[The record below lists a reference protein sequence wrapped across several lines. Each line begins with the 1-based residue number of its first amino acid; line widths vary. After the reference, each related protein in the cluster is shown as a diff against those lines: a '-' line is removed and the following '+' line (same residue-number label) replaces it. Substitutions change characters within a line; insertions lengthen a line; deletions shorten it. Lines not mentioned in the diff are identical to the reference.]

1 MQQTQKMPDFWVFRP
16 ISLAI
21 IPFLVYSITMIN
33 TKNVKK
39 DLLRFKHDDMDGQDY
54 ETAANL
60 IGGNQFIAA
69 ANFIDRL
76 DTMPREHMIT
86 LIYKNKKLW
95 NEMWYFDHNGYFCT
109 RETVCASFKPIE
121 VKDPALRLDPN
132 KKAYI
137 QKVYQREI
145 A

>member
-1 MQQTQKMPDFWVFRP
+1 MPDFRVFRP
-16 ISLAI
+16 IFLAI

-69 ANFIDRL
+69 ANFIDTL
-76 DTMPREHMIT
+76 DTMPREHMMT

-109 RETVCASFKPIE
+109 RETVCSSFKPRE
-121 VKDPALRLDPN
+121 VA
-132 KKAYI
+132 
-137 QKVYQREI
+137 
-145 A
+145 

>member
-1 MQQTQKMPDFWVFRP
+1 M
-16 ISLAI
+16 
-21 IPFLVYSITMIN
+21 PFLVYSLLMIR
-33 TKNVKK
+33 TKNVIK
-39 DLLRFKHDDMDGQDY
+39 DLLRFRHDDMDGQDY

-76 DTMPREHMIT
+76 DTAPREHMIT

-109 RETVCASFKPIE
+109 RETVCSSFKPRKE
-121 VKDPALRLDPN
+121 A
-132 KKAYI
+132 
-137 QKVYQREI
+137 
-145 A
+145 

>member
-16 ISLAI
+16 KVLVIML
-21 IPFLVYSITMIN
+21 FLVYSIPMIN

-95 NEMWYFDHNGYFCT
+95 NEMWYFDHNGFFCT
-109 RETVCASFKPIE
+109 RETVCSSFKPRE
-121 VKDPALRLDPN
+121 VA
-132 KKAYI
+132 
-137 QKVYQREI
+137 
-145 A
+145 

>member
-1 MQQTQKMPDFWVFRP
+1 MPDFRVFHP
-16 ISLAI
+16 KVLAI
-21 IPFLVYSITMIN
+21 VLFLVYSITMIN

-76 DTMPREHMIT
+76 DTMPREHMMT

-109 RETVCASFKPIE
+109 RETVCASFKPRE
-121 VKDPALRLDPN
+121 VA
-132 KKAYI
+132 
-137 QKVYQREI
+137 
-145 A
+145 

>member
-1 MQQTQKMPDFWVFRP
+1 MPDFLIFRP
-16 ISLAI
+16 IFLAI
-21 IPFLVYSITMIN
+21 IPFLVYSQRMIR

-39 DLLRFKHDDMDGQDY
+39 DLLRFRHDELDGQDY

-69 ANFIDRL
+69 ANFIDGL
-76 DTMPREHMIT
+76 DTAPREHMIT

-109 RETVCASFKPIE
+109 RETVCSYFKPLTERNI
-121 VKDPALRLDPN
+121 
-132 KKAYI
+132 
-137 QKVYQREI
+137 
-145 A
+145 

>member
-1 MQQTQKMPDFWVFRP
+1 MQQIQKNARFFDFPPDFSCKYAK
-16 ISLAI
+16 I
-21 IPFLVYSITMIN
+21 VYSIVMIR

-39 DLLRFKHDDMDGQDY
+39 DLLRFRHDELDGQDY

-69 ANFIDRL
+69 ANFIDML
-76 DTMPREHMIT
+76 DTMPREHMMT

-109 RETVCASFKPIE
+109 RETVCSSFKP
-121 VKDPALRLDPN
+121 R
-132 KKAYI
+132 
-137 QKVYQREI
+137 KV

>member
-1 MQQTQKMPDFWVFRP
+1 MNKSVVFLQQTQKMPDFWVFRP

-76 DTMPREHMIT
+76 DTMPREHMMT

-95 NEMWYFDHNGYFCT
+95 NEMWYFDHNGFFCT
-109 RETVCASFKPIE
+109 RETVCASFKP
-121 VKDPALRLDPN
+121 R
-132 KKAYI
+132 
-137 QKVYQREI
+137 KV

>member
-1 MQQTQKMPDFWVFRP
+1 
-16 ISLAI
+16 
-21 IPFLVYSITMIN
+21 MIK

-39 DLLRFKHDDMDGQDY
+39 DLLRFRHDELDGQDY
-54 ETAANL
+54 EPAANL

-69 ANFIDRL
+69 ANFIDGL
-76 DTMPREHMIT
+76 DTAPREHMIT

-95 NEMWYFDHNGYFCT
+95 NEMWYFDDIGQFCT
-109 RETVCASFKPIE
+109 REAGVFSEFAEEGFNFPPIE

-137 QKVYQREI
+137 QKVKQPTERNI
-145 A
+145 

>member
-1 MQQTQKMPDFWVFRP
+1 MLYFYNKYEKNGIFTVFFHFF
-16 ISLAI
+16 LAI
-21 IPFLVYSITMIN
+21 LPFLVYSLLMIR

-39 DLLRFKHDDMDGQDY
+39 DLLRFRHDELDGQDY

-69 ANFIDRL
+69 ANFIDML
-76 DTMPREHMIT
+76 DTMPREHMMT

-109 RETVCASFKPIE
+109 RETVCSSFKP
-121 VKDPALRLDPN
+121 
-132 KKAYI
+132 
-137 QKVYQREI
+137 RE
-145 A
+145 AVNV

>member
-1 MQQTQKMPDFWVFRP
+1 MPDFSIFRP
-16 ISLAI
+16 IFLAI
-21 IPFLVYSITMIN
+21 IPFLVYSQRMIR

-39 DLLRFKHDDMDGQDY
+39 DLLRFRHDELDGQDY

-76 DTMPREHMIT
+76 DTAPREHMIT

-109 RETVCASFKPIE
+109 RETVCASFKP
-121 VKDPALRLDPN
+121 
-132 KKAYI
+132 
-137 QKVYQREI
+137 REI